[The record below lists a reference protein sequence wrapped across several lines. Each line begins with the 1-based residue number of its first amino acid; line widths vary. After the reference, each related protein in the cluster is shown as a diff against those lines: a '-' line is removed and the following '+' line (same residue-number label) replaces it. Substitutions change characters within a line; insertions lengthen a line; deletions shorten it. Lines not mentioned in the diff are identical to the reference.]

1 MKDSRTSDSKTI
13 VARTFVG
20 GAASIDSGFDV
31 VDVDDPEGKSSRP
44 RTLAQS
50 VGG

>member
-1 MKDSRTSDSKTI
+1 MKDSRTSDSKTM

-20 GAASIDSGFDV
+20 GAASFGDFDV

-50 VGG
+50 LGG